1 MRFFLPLALR
11 TSGAISHPG
20 GLYLSSSQWRPHHFH
35 LTPPTPHHRYQTA
48 PAAGGEAVVFYRW
61 PTIKHF
67 RLLSRFKLY
76 QVSLMALFLPPAT
89 LSYQQGALSGATLLA
104 AWTAAG
110 GTLAVLLSLSH
121 LFTRVVGE
129 MAYLPASGSVR
140 LSTLTFMGGRRD
152 LVVPPE
158 HLLPQEGGGG
168 ALQRLE
174 VAGSEQLLFYSLR
187 YGHILDQKL
196 MAQFLLVR

>member
-1 MRFFLPLALR
+1 MRFLPLALR
-11 TSGAISHPG
+11 ASGPISHPAR
-20 GLYLSSSQWRPHHFH
+20 LYLSRSQWCPHHFH
-35 LTPPTPHHRYQTA
+35 FILPTPHRRCQTA
-48 PAAGGEAVVFYRW
+48 ATGGEAIVFYRW

-89 LSYQQGALSGATLLA
+89 LSYQQGALSGGTLLA

-158 HLLPQEGGGG
+158 HLLPQEGGGRL
-168 ALQRLE
+168 LQRLE
-174 VAGSEQLLFYSLR
+174 LVGSQQLLLYSLR
-187 YGHILDQKL
+187 YGCVLDHKL
-196 MAQFLLVR
+196 MTQFLLVR